1 VEDNGSVDTGRD
13 ELPDEAAAETGRIE
27 AFSDGVFAIAV
38 TLLVLDLKVPSPSA
52 YGPRLAV
59 LLLRQ
64 WPSYLAFAT
73 SFAFIGIMWIN
84 HHRLFTLIHRSD
96 HTLLVLNGLLLCGV
110 TVVPFPT
117 ALLAAYIGHR
127 DQRVAAMVYSGTYLV
142 IAVSY
147 NLLWRYASYQNRLL
161 DQRAD
166 PRAVNAIHQ
175 AYGYGPLMY
184 LIAFG
189 LAVVSVPACLA
200 MNVALAIF
208 FALPPRHQLKL
219 SRPRR

>member
-1 VEDNGSVDTGRD
+1 MSNEPLDN
-13 ELPDEAAAETGRIE
+13 PAETGRIE
-27 AFSDGVFAIAV
+27 AFSDGVFAIAI
-38 TLLVLDLKVPSPSA
+38 TLLVLDLKVPSPSDH
-52 YGPRLAV
+52 GPGLAV

-84 HHRLFTLIHRSD
+84 HHRLFTLIRRSD
-96 HTLLVLNGLLLCGV
+96 HMLLLLNSLLLFGV

-117 ALLAAYIGHR
+117 SLLAAYIGRR
-127 DQRVAAMVYSGTYLV
+127 DQRVAAMVYNGTYVVTALFF
-142 IAVSY
+142 
-147 NLLWRYASYQNRLL
+147 NLLWRYASYENRLL
-161 DQRAD
+161 DRNAD
-166 PRAVNAIHQ
+166 PKAVSATHQ
-175 AYGYGPLMY
+175 AYAYGPLLY

-189 LAVVSVPACLA
+189 LATISVPASLG

-219 SRPRR
+219 SKPRR